1 MKRRTRKI
9 TGIRSRVPRAESLP
23 GAVGLIDVRLAARRP
38 WVPAA
43 SRLRAWVSAA
53 IEGAGLRARPARRGM
68 PVTAL
73 SLCIQVVGT
82 RAGRRLNARWRDKD
96 RATNVL
102 SFPGPGRLSSGEW
115 LLGDIVICAPVLA
128 REARQ
133 QGKSLEAHWA
143 HIVIHGVLH
152 LLGFDHERPRQ
163 ARQMEDLEVQI
174 LEGIGFSD
182 PYGPF

>member
-1 MKRRTRKI
+1 MHPGGGDTGGPAPQRTLAWQ
-9 TGIRSRVPRAESLP
+9 GPRHQC
-23 GAVGLIDVRLAARRP
+23 
-38 WVPAA
+38 
-43 SRLRAWVSAA
+43 
-53 IEGAGLRARPARRGM
+53 
-68 PVTAL
+68 PVL
-73 SLCIQVVGT
+73 
-82 RAGRRLNARWRDKD
+82 
-96 RATNVL
+96 
-102 SFPGPGRLSSGEW
+102 PGPGRLSSGEW

-133 QGKSLEAHWA
+133 QGKTLEAHWA
-143 HIVIHGVLH
+143 HIAIHGVLH

>member
-1 MKRRTRKI
+1 M
-9 TGIRSRVPRAESLP
+9 PRAESLP
-23 GAVGLIDVRLAARRP
+23 GAVGLIEVQLAARRP

-43 SRLRAWVSAA
+43 SRLRSWVSAA
-53 IEGAGLRARPARRGM
+53 IDGAARHASRARPARRAK
-68 PVTAL
+68 PVLAL
-73 SLCIQVVGT
+73 SLCIQVVGI
-82 RAGRRLNARWRDKD
+82 RAGRRLNARWRGKD

-102 SFPGPGRLSSGEW
+102 SFPGPGPLSCGEC

-133 QGKSLEAHWA
+133 QGKTLEAHWA

-152 LLGFDHERPRQ
+152 LLGFDHEHPRQ
-163 ARQMEDLEVQI
+163 ARQMEGLEVQI
-174 LEGIGFSD
+174 LEGLGFSD